1 VPLNAVSIRNSQ
13 SPIVHL
19 SNSNNAHSA
28 LSNTATTTHL
38 AYPALHPAFLTLQAL
53 SVEQRQMMVKGMLK
67 NKDTNGDGEVDW
79 LEFRPPLEERTF
91 GEVPPDDGEL

>member
-1 VPLNAVSIRNSQ
+1 
-13 SPIVHL
+13 
-19 SNSNNAHSA
+19 
-28 LSNTATTTHL
+28 
-38 AYPALHPAFLTLQAL
+38 
-53 SVEQRQMMVKGMLK
+53 MMVKGMLK